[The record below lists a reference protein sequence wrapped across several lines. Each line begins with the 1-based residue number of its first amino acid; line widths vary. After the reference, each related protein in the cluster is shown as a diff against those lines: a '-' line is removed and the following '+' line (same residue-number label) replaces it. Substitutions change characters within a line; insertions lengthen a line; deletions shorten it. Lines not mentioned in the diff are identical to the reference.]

1 MSIQQLFYC
10 YFKAFRHFWRIIKTT
25 FWDFATFAGDRIYI
39 RMETVYHNI
48 QLVSFPLT
56 FVYGLFFLLDPAP
69 RDAFRNHVL
78 ARRLFG
84 ATLIIWAVYIAI
96 TWFLGGELK
105 DPVVKI
111 SVNLSRFYIFGSLL
125 EIAFSALVDNR
136 FPIVR
141 KTRNRLILWGV
152 FMAAM
157 ALNILFVPAPAQK
170 YVVIV
175 AALYYAY
182 EVYAILRRYYRVYF
196 NMKRDM
202 DNYYSEN
209 VSNFTH
215 WMLLSSHG
223 LGIIGFSGIGLAFA
237 PTLGLL
243 IYMVAGIIFFTYMSY
258 SLYRY
263 TLSVGHIKE
272 IVMPDENEAEDKK
285 QTEEQHPPAGEDTN
299 PTFVAL
305 GKKVDAWIENQGYAV
320 HALTIQQ
327 LAVELGTNRTYL
339 SDYVNSKYSLTFRNW
354 IAQLRIDYSKR
365 LLIGNS
371 ALSINTIAEMTGYSY
386 NNFITVFTKMNRI
399 SPSQWRKNHVKE
411 EG

>member
-1 MSIQQLFYC
+1 
-10 YFKAFRHFWRIIKTT
+10 
-25 FWDFATFAGDRIYI
+25 
-39 RMETVYHNI
+39 MEAVYQNI

-69 RDAFRNHVL
+69 KDVFRNHVL

-84 ATLIIWAVYIAI
+84 ATLIIWAMYIAI

-105 DPVVKI
+105 DPVIKI

-141 KTRNRLILWGV
+141 KTRNRLILWVV

-170 YVVIV
+170 YVVIA

-223 LGIIGFSGIGLAFA
+223 LGIIGFSGIGLAFS
-237 PTLGLL
+237 PTPGLL

-272 IVMPDENEAEDKK
+272 IVMPAENETDGGKQADDKEQAE
-285 QTEEQHPPAGEDTN
+285 ERHPSTGSIDSVGEDAK
-299 PTFVAL
+299 PAFAAL
-305 GKKVDAWIENQGYAV
+305 GGKVDAWIENRGYTV
-320 HALTIQQ
+320 PALTIQQ
-327 LAVELGTNRTYL
+327 LAQELGTNRTYL
-339 SDYVNSKYSLTFRNW
+339 SDYVNSKYSLTFRSW
-354 IAQLRIDYSKR
+354 IAQLRVDYSKQ
-365 LLIGNS
+365 LLAGDS
-371 ALSINTIAEMTGYSY
+371 TLSINTIAEMTGYSY

-399 SPSQWRKNHVKE
+399 SPSQWRKNHVK
-411 EG
+411 GPN

>member
-1 MSIQQLFYC
+1 M
-10 YFKAFRHFWRIIKTT
+10 
-25 FWDFATFAGDRIYI
+25 
-39 RMETVYHNI
+39 
-48 QLVSFPLT
+48 
-56 FVYGLFFLLDPAP
+56 
-69 RDAFRNHVL
+69 
-78 ARRLFG
+78 
-84 ATLIIWAVYIAI
+84 YIAI

-157 ALNILFVPAPAQK
+157 ALNILLVPTPTQK
-170 YVVIV
+170 YLVIM

-182 EVYAILRRYYRVYF
+182 EVYAILRRYWVYF

-243 IYMVAGIIFFTYMSY
+243 IYGGGDYLFHLHVLFVVPVHP
-258 SLYRY
+258 
-263 TLSVGHIKE
+263 VGGAYQG
-272 IVMPDENEAEDKK
+272 DC
-285 QTEEQHPPAGEDTN
+285 
-299 PTFVAL
+299 
-305 GKKVDAWIENQGYAV
+305 DAC
-320 HALTIQQ
+320 
-327 LAVELGTNRTYL
+327 
-339 SDYVNSKYSLTFRNW
+339 
-354 IAQLRIDYSKR
+354 
-365 LLIGNS
+365 
-371 ALSINTIAEMTGYSY
+371 
-386 NNFITVFTKMNRI
+386 
-399 SPSQWRKNHVKE
+399 RK
-411 EG
+411 

>member
-1 MSIQQLFYC
+1 
-10 YFKAFRHFWRIIKTT
+10 
-25 FWDFATFAGDRIYI
+25 
-39 RMETVYHNI
+39 METVYHNI
-48 QLVSFPLT
+48 QLISFPLT

-69 RDAFRNHVL
+69 KDMFRNHVL

-84 ATLIIWAVYIAI
+84 ATLIIWATHIAI
-96 TWFLGGELK
+96 TWSLGGELE
-105 DPVVKI
+105 DPVAKV

-141 KTRNRLILWGV
+141 KTRNRLVLWGALMTV
-152 FMAAM
+152 M
-157 ALNILFVPAPAQK
+157 ALNILFVPVPVQK
-170 YVVIV
+170 YVVIA

-182 EVYAILRRYYRVYF
+182 EVYAILHRYYSVYA

-209 VSNFTH
+209 VSNFTR

-243 IYMVAGIIFFTYMSY
+243 IYMVAGILFFTYMSY

-272 IVMPDENEAEDKK
+272 IMLSAESEAEDKE
-285 QTEEQHPPAGEDTN
+285 QTEEQRLPVGEDAH
-299 PTFVAL
+299 PAFVAL
-305 GKKVDAWIENQGYAV
+305 ERKVDEWIEDRGYTAPE
-320 HALTIQQ
+320 LTIQQ

-339 SDYVNSKYSLTFRNW
+339 SDYVNSKYSLSFRSW

-365 LLIGNS
+365 LLVGSS

-386 NNFITVFTKMNRI
+386 NNFITVFTRMNRI
-399 SPSQWRKNHVKE
+399 SPSQWRKNY
-411 EG
+411 GQG